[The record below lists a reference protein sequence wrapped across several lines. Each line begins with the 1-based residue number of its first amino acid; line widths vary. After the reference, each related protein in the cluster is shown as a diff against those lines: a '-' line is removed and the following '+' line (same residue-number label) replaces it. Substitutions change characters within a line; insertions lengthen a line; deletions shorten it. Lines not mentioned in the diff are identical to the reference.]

1 MLFFSVFESKI
12 HKSFKKKN
20 SKIIRRL
27 KFFKRAYIIFLS
39 CFRVFDFVLMVNVSS
54 IDGLRLYG
62 IKKFQ
67 F

>member
-1 MLFFSVFESKI
+1 MLFFLKVKL
-12 HKSFKKKN
+12 KKKN

-27 KFFKRAYIIFLS
+27 KFKRAYIIFLS